1 MEEVVNATVTTCAAC
16 RGFAEMPFTYRPD
29 AGGRPTREVLC
40 RDCHEALAFQ
50 LVRKLDRRE
59 TPDGRD

>member
-1 MEEVVNATVTTCAAC
+1 MNATVTNCAAC
-16 RGFAEMPFTYRPD
+16 RGFAEMPFTYRTD
-29 AGGRPTREVLC
+29 ADGNPTGEVLC

-59 TPDGRD
+59 TPGGRD